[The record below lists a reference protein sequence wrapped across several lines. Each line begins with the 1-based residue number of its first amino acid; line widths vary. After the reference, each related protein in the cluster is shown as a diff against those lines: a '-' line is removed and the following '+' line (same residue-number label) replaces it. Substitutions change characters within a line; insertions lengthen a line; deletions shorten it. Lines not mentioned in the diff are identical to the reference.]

1 MRAPARSRIA
11 DAPLRLHPPAPTV
24 EQVYY
29 WFGVMSSE
37 ERGEVALWNAADVS
51 AAYGGVGDMET
62 PPPALP
68 RSNLMRQMQCGLG
81 DTGTR
86 LRNPVGVDV
95 ALDEVVLRIA
105 AHIPITS
112 NQV

>member
-37 ERGEVALWNAADVS
+37 ERGEVALWNAADVA
-51 AAYGGVGDMET
+51 AAYGGVEDLDT
-62 PPPALP
+62 PRPALHG
-68 RSNLMRQMQCGLG
+68 SDLMRQLQCGIG

-86 LRNPVGVDV
+86 LSEPVGVDI
-95 ALDEVVLRIA
+95 ASDEMVLRIA
-105 AHIPITS
+105 AHIAIAAD
-112 NQV
+112 Q